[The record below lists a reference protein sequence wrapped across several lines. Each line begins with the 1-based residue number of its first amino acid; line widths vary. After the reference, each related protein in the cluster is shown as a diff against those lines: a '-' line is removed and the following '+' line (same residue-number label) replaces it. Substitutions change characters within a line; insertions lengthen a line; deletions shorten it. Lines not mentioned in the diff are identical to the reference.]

1 MQTKLFFK
9 KINDQRLCFS
19 IKEKSEDKKTITL
32 IFPHLVL
39 PFGYV
44 SVDLVKTL
52 TGINVK
58 EEGTDRI
65 LMGLD
70 HKSLDAAEELWPSFL
85 LLASLA
91 YVEGYQDEIN
101 SYARNVAAMC

>member
-9 KINDQRLCFS
+9 KIIDQYLCFS
-19 IKEKSEDKKTITL
+19 IKEKSEDKRTITL
-32 IFPHLVL
+32 ITPHLLL
-39 PFGYV
+39 PYGYV
-44 SVDLVKTL
+44 SVDISKTL

-65 LMGLD
+65 LTRLD
-70 HKSLDAAEELWPSFL
+70 CVSLEIAEEIWPSLL

-91 YVEGYQDEIN
+91 YI
-101 SYARNVAAMC
+101 